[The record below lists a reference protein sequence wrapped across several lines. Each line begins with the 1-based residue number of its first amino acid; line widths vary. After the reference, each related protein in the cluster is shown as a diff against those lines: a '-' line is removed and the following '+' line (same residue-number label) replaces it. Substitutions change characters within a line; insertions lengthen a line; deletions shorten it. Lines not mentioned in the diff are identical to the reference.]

1 MKLPRVQNQRGPR
14 GVKVSIQASA
24 RHTLEDVVSDL
35 RAIAERLEAQAREQ
49 AA

>member
-1 MKLPRVQNQRGPR
+1 
-14 GVKVSIQASA
+14 VSIQASA

-35 RAIAERLEAQAREQ
+35 RSIADRLEAQAREQ